1 MGGHEEQGAEM
12 KIALKLKTQ
21 CWLLLALALVWVKFA
36 AIINVG
42 LVVEWHGLLAL
53 AIAMLIAFAL
63 PLSLLLLGVS
73 FIIREAHQR
82 FDHPFLFYMGVATSF
97 LPFVATTLQI
107 LFHVYS
113 SN

>member
-1 MGGHEEQGAEM
+1 M

-21 CWLLLALALVWVKFA
+21 FWLLLALALVWVKFA

-42 LVVEWHGLLAL
+42 LVSEGHSLLAL
-53 AIAMLIAFAL
+53 AVAVLIAFAL
-63 PLSLLLLGVS
+63 PFSMLLLGIS
-73 FIIREAHQR
+73 FIIREAYQR
-82 FDHPFLFYMGVATSF
+82 FDHPFLFYIGVATSF

-107 LFHVYS
+107 LFQVYS

>member
-1 MGGHEEQGAEM
+1 M
-12 KIALKLKTQ
+12 KIALKLKAQ
-21 CWLLLALALVWVKFA
+21 SWLLLALSLVWVKFA

-42 LVVEWHGLLAL
+42 LVLEWHGLLAL
-53 AIAMLIAFAL
+53 AVAILITFAL
-63 PLSLLLLGVS
+63 PFSLLLLGIG
-73 FIIREAHQR
+73 FIIREARRR

-107 LFHVYS
+107 LFHLYS